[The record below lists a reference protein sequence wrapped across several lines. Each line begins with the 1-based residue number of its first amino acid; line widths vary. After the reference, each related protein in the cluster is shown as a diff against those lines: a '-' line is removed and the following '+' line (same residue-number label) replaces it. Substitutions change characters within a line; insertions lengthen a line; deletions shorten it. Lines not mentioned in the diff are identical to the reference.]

1 MKRLLVVLSLFV
13 ATGMCMLAQSAQAQ
27 TNIFNPPNNPQAV
40 CKKQN
45 TASSSICTADGSKDP
60 ISGSD
65 GILMKATKLIALVSG
80 TIAVIVIFIAAFVMV
95 TSGDNE
101 GKIAGARKTIYGA
114 LIGLAII
121 VSTQT
126 IVIFVVS
133 KVL

>member
-1 MKRLLVVLSLFV
+1 MKRLLIVLGLCM
-13 ATGMCMLAQSAQAQ
+13 ATGICTMVQPVQAQ
-27 TNIFNPPNNPQAV
+27 TNIFNSPSNPQSV
-40 CKKQN
+40 CKKPN
-45 TASSSICTADGSKDP
+45 TGAATICTADGSKDP

-65 GILMKATKLIALVSG
+65 GILMRATKLIALISG
-80 TIAVIVIFIAAFVMV
+80 TVAILVIFIASFVMV

-101 GKIAGARKTIYGA
+101 SKVAGARKTIYGA